1 MKESGSFWGG
11 YPYPC
16 SFSGAGVKQA
26 GKKRTL
32 PERSAG
38 RKDSFSGSVLQN
50 DKEGSG
56 KR

>member
-26 GKKRTL
+26 GKKRTAAGAL
-32 PERSAG
+32 RRAQRLFLRKCFTERQ
-38 RKDSFSGSVLQN
+38 RR
-50 DKEGSG
+50 EW
-56 KR
+56 